1 LFGRNGGTAPE
12 TAPDTCA
19 FRSPRSR
26 IAIFSTASIAE
37 TTRILLFMTA
47 TILIFNFY
55 PVTAVMVVLLAL
67 LNDLP
72 IMMIAYDNAPIAL
85 KPVRWDMRRVLTI
98 ASVLGT
104 FGVFSSFGLFWTA
117 RDYLGLAAPV
127 VQSLVF
133 LKLLVA
139 GHMTIYLTRH
149 TGAIWQRPWPSWK
162 LVVPIDPTR
171 RHIRCG
177 LWLVH
182 GSNRLASRADGVGL
196 CPGFLLAGE
205 RR

>member
-1 LFGRNGGTAPE
+1 MQVRVLPGPPTNSVAYPVLFGRNGGTAPE

-37 TTRILLFMTA
+37 ATRILLFMTA

-85 KPVRWDMRRVLTI
+85 KPVRWDMTRVLTI

-104 FGVFSSFGLFWTA
+104 FAYSAASASSGS
-117 RDYLGLAAPV
+117 R
-127 VQSLVF
+127 
-133 LKLLVA
+133 
-139 GHMTIYLTRH
+139 
-149 TGAIWQRPWPSWK
+149 AITWGS
-162 LVVPIDPTR
+162 R
-171 RHIRCG
+171 RQWC
-177 LWLVH
+177 
-182 GSNRLASRADGVGL
+182 NRLCS
-196 CPGFLLAGE
+196 
-205 RR
+205 